1 MSGHSKWATTKRQK
15 AVTDAKRSSLFTKLA
30 KNITIAAK
38 DGADPDM
45 NFKLRVAV
53 DQAKTFSMPKDNIER
68 AIARGAGTT
77 EGVVLETILYEAYG
91 PGGIGLLIETI
102 TDNKNRSVSNLKAI
116 LNKHGGTLG
125 SSGSVLWQFQLRG
138 LIRTEQKNLNEDQQS
153 TVIDWGVE
161 DIQSDE
167 HGTEILCAPEQ
178 LEKLKKQMAAAGWPI
193 SEARLEYRAKDLQKS
208 DHAEAVINLLEALD
222 EDEDINAVYTNADV

>member
-116 LNKHGGTLG
+116 LNKHGGTLC

-167 HGTEILCAPEQ
+167 HGTEILCAPE
-178 LEKLKKQMAAAGWPI
+178 
-193 SEARLEYRAKDLQKS
+193 
-208 DHAEAVINLLEALD
+208 LLE
-222 EDEDINAVYTNADV
+222 